1 MWSNGTARQTRTFLN
16 PQQSLRSKGFCDVH
30 GKYYYSGVKGR
41 GDSPPLPLI
50 GAAEIISIPPS
61 IRFIG
66 KGAICLWLQCLAP
79 KYRERWAILL
89 L

>member
-1 MWSNGTARQTRTFLN
+1 MWSSGTARQARTFLS
-16 PQQSLRSKGFCDVH
+16 PQQSLLTEGFCDVH

-66 KGAICLWLQCLAP
+66 KGAICLWLLCLAP
-79 KYRERWAILL
+79 KYRGPSAILL